1 MNVKSTEMKDLTAI
15 IATLLI
21 SVLIVTA
28 LEIGSAIYVLHQ

>member
-1 MNVKSTEMKDLTAI
+1 MKDLTAI